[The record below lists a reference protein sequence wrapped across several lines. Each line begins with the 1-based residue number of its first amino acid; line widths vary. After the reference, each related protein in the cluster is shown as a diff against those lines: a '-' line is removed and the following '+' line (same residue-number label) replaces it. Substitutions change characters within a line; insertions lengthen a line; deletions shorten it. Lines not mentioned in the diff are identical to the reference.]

1 MPASRDQLKGGARHW
16 TANCTRYSTRRDP
29 AQQIRHHDRLNEREC
44 GLHNSGQLQRPLYAL
59 HNGGMQAAAPV
70 SFVNRPPTYSVSVS
84 EVMRLAL
91 PTGTAVLA
99 GQRGL
104 GRSIFWARLLGA
116 RQGLLGASET
126 GEMVLLSSA
135 AVGRGFTRVLR
146 ELVDAGVEAV
156 LVAADPPADALAI
169 ADERTLPVLRL
180 APNASLIDAER
191 AIVSLIVD
199 RESQLRRRVEQIYE
213 RLLATLVED
222 AGIAALA
229 AEVADV
235 TRRPTMVLD
244 EYFRVQVTVPEDD
257 ATLAF
262 GQSVGGTLA
271 TRDPR
276 AIGARS
282 AAPFPL
288 ETPEDAPDALVVPLR
303 LRETPAGYLVLG
315 GDVPMTDLD
324 RQVAERA
331 ARVIGIEL
339 AKQRAVTEA
348 QLRLQG
354 DLLDDLLSGSYPSEE
369 AMLARARWMGHDL
382 SRPHT
387 LLALSI
393 GPRAPG
399 AGAES
404 QRLQSADLVR
414 TEVLRI
420 APGALLREQQD
431 TLAIALPRTTVP
443 TTEDALELAERLR
456 ERLSS
461 LLGDSRVTIGLGRHH
476 PGIAGLAT
484 AYREADQ
491 ALAIGRALLGGGRSV
506 HFEHLGVQRLLFQL
520 RDNPELASFY
530 DDLLGRLQAHDER
543 QGAELVNTLEA
554 FFACHGNHVRT
565 AQRLHLHRNTLL
577 YRLERAR
584 TVLGADLD
592 DAETRLALQV
602 ALKIGRVIGRRG
614 GEGARGAP

>member
-1 MPASRDQLKGGARHW
+1 MS
-16 TANCTRYSTRRDP
+16 
-29 AQQIRHHDRLNEREC
+29 
-44 GLHNSGQLQRPLYAL
+44 
-59 HNGGMQAAAPV
+59 GMQAAAPV

-116 RQGLLGASET
+116 RQGLLGASES
-126 GEMVLLSSA
+126 GEMVLLSSSA
-135 AVGRGFTRVLR
+135 IGRGFSRVLR

-156 LVAADPPADALAI
+156 LLAADPPTEALAI
-169 ADERTLPVLRL
+169 ADERNMPILRL
-180 APNASLIDAER
+180 AANASLIDAER

-213 RLLATLVED
+213 RLLATLVDD

-235 TRRPTMVLD
+235 TRRPTVVLD
-244 EYFRVQVTVPEDD
+244 EYFRVQVTVPEDQT
-257 ATLAF
+257 TLAF

-387 LLALSI
+387 VLALSI
-393 GPRAPG
+393 GARQPD

-404 QRLQSADLVR
+404 HRLQAADLVR

-443 TTEDALELAERLR
+443 TTDDALELAERLR
-456 ERLSS
+456 VRLSS
-461 LLGDSRVTIGLGRHH
+461 LLGDTRVTIGLGRHH

-554 FFACHGNHVRT
+554 FFECHGNHVRT

-614 GEGARGAP
+614 SDGALGPP

>member
-1 MPASRDQLKGGARHW
+1 
-16 TANCTRYSTRRDP
+16 
-29 AQQIRHHDRLNEREC
+29 
-44 GLHNSGQLQRPLYAL
+44 LQRRLYDL
-59 HNGGMQAAAPV
+59 HNGAMQAAAPV
-70 SFVNRPPTYSVSVS
+70 SFVNRPPTHSVSVS
-84 EVMRLAL
+84 EVMLLAL
-91 PTGTAVLA
+91 PSGTAVLA

-116 RQGLLGASET
+116 RQGLLGASES
-126 GEMVLLSSA
+126 GEMVLLSAA
-135 AVGRGFTRVLR
+135 AVGRGFSRVLR
-146 ELVDAGVEAV
+146 ELIDAGVEAV
-156 LVAADPPADALAI
+156 LVAADPPAEALAI
-169 ADERTLPVLRL
+169 ADERDMPILRL
-180 APNASLIDAER
+180 APLASLIDAER
-191 AIVSLIVD
+191 SIVSLIVD

-235 TRRPTMVLD
+235 TRRPTVVLD
-244 EYFRVQVTVPEDD
+244 EYFRVQVTVPEDE
-257 ATLAF
+257 ATSAF
-262 GQSVGGTLA
+262 GLAVGGTLA

-276 AIGARS
+276 GIGARS
-282 AAPFPL
+282 TAPFPL
-288 ETPEDAPDALVVPLR
+288 ESASHAPDALVVPLR

-315 GDVPMTDLD
+315 GDVPMADLD

-387 LLALSI
+387 VLALSI
-393 GPRAPG
+393 AAEQPD

-404 QRLQSADLVR
+404 YRLRAADLVR

-420 APGALLREQQD
+420 APGALLREQHD
-431 TLAIALPRTTVP
+431 TLAIALPRSTVP
-443 TTEDALELAERLR
+443 ATDDALELAERLR

-461 LLGDSRVTIGLGRHH
+461 LLGKSPVTIGLGRHH
-476 PGIAGLAT
+476 PGIAGLAI

-491 ALAIGRALLGGGRSV
+491 ALAIGRALLGGGRCV

-520 RDNPELASFY
+520 RDNAELASFY

-554 FFACHGNHVRT
+554 FFECHGNHVRT

-614 GEGARGAP
+614 AGGPPRTR